1 MQKAEWLLPPERQ
14 IAPHRSAP
22 YSVGS
27 VGGRPLRPPA
37 GADPGGRKG
46 RPYELY
52 FLILL
57 FRIVI

>member
-14 IAPHRSAP
+14 IAP
-22 YSVGS
+22 
-27 VGGRPLRPPA
+27 PPA